1 MKNLGLLLQCLSLS
15 LSLSFACSHS
25 HTHTHMPY
33 TCTGSLMLWFWQ
45 CSESSFLSQPSC
57 FKGHPPIHSQVKPK
71 WVIYKCYFC
80 CWRPLPYATA
90 GSTVDITVHLEQANE
105 LSVPSPPTSVASHKA
120 QPPQPSPSKAPPTSA
135 VSGSKIVSTTPPHSS
150 HSARRNLTRSFE
162 EASLNTPSSKTTAGE
177 DC

>member
-1 MKNLGLLLQCLSLS
+1 MKNLGLLPQS
-15 LSLSFACSHS
+15 LSLSFSLALT
-25 HTHTHMPY
+25 HTHTHIPY

-57 FKGHPPIHSQVKPK
+57 FEGHPPIHSQVKSK

-135 VSGSKIVSTTPPHSS
+135 VSGSKIISTTPPHSS

>member
-1 MKNLGLLLQCLSLS
+1 MKDLGLFTAMSFSLS
-15 LSLSFACSHS
+15 LFRLLSL
-25 HTHTHMPY
+25 THTHIPY

-57 FKGHPPIHSQVKPK
+57 FEGHPPIHSQVKPK

-90 GSTVDITVHLEQANE
+90 GSTVDITVHLERANE
-105 LSVPSPPTSVASHKA
+105 LSVPTPPTSVASHKA
-120 QPPQPSPSKAPPTSA
+120 QSPQPSPSKAPPTSA
-135 VSGSKIVSTTPPHSS
+135 ASGSKIISTTPPHSS
-150 HSARRNLTRSFE
+150 RSARRNLTRSFE

-177 DC
+177 HC